1 MKLTI
6 IQTPNYILG
15 VDKEAILHDEDIH
28 ISPIREGIMNTFIID
43 NKVGN
48 DNYKSRPL
56 DRKDCWKVIAHILL
70 NGNKSLEGVPLLP
83 DFELEEDFWE
93 NMPVRW
99 VKWTRKKPD
108 WNGSVYMQFNGKNQ
122 GNGLVHNKELI
133 KLSGL
138 ANSEFKNYEDT
149 FYWLEQDFN
158 YYKAYNAAGGYTE
171 EDIIKL
177 VETRWYS
184 EIINGV
190 YDHSGERNVERL
202 RHNIEADLKSL
213 KPFPIEFEVEMEWV
227 NNGDDSHDEGGTLI
241 GSIESYQQPKI
252 LNNIIQ
258 GKYIYK

>member
-6 IQTPNYILG
+6 IQTPDYILG

-171 EDIIKL
+171 EDMVKL
-177 VETRWYS
+177 IEVCKEAAMIGTS
-184 EIINGV
+184 V
-190 YDHSGERNVERL
+190 FVERKGK
-202 RHNIEADLKSL
+202 EFLKSL

>member
-6 IQTPNYILG
+6 IQTPDYILG

-149 FYWLEQDFN
+149 FQWVEQDFN

-171 EDIIKL
+171 EDMVKL
-177 VETRWYS
+177 IEVCKEAAMIGTS
-184 EIINGV
+184 V
-190 YDHSGERNVERL
+190 FVERKGK
-202 RHNIEADLKSL
+202 EFLKSL

>member
-1 MKLTI
+1 MRLEI
-6 IQTPNYILG
+6 IKTDSYLLG

-56 DRKDCWKVIAHILL
+56 DRKDCWKVIAHIPL

-171 EDIIKL
+171 EDMKKAFMQ
-177 VETRWYS
+177 
-184 EIINGV
+184 GMK
-190 YDHSGERNVERL
+190 GEGCTALYIHFEEF
-202 RHNIEADLKSL
+202 IQSL
-213 KPFPIEFEVEMEWV
+213 KPFPIEFEVEMEEYGYEPVIGKFPNYEV
-227 NNGDDSHDEGGTLI
+227 NPNPKLFR
-241 GSIESYQQPKI
+241 PKI

-258 GKYIYK
+258 GKYIWKQLN